1 MFDITLYGH
10 LFNDT
15 IYDGQSETMALG
27 GIANCWKALSDID
40 SNLSVGLSPTAL
52 SEANIY
58 IERKHSKRSSIA
70 TFNTEVFTPKVKE
83 SKISHILY
91 INELPNLDFMADL
104 TGIISADTCKGDA
117 IKNPNVLEY
126 LDYLFVADEDGQD
139 IDFLRKNVKGYVILH
154 SPEGSSILRKATE
167 YKFVVPDKWKVEN
180 VNVLGA
186 GDFFAASFL
195 FAIHKGWTKE
205 GAVQAAHCTTSD
217 LIRKY
222 NEEV

>member
-15 IYDGQSETMALG
+15 IYDGQLETMALG
-27 GIANCWKALSDID
+27 GIANCWKALNSID

-58 IERKHSKRSSIA
+58 IERKHNKRSSIS
-70 TFNTEVFTPKVKE
+70 TFNTEVFDIKLKE
-83 SKISHILY
+83 SKISHIMY
-91 INELPNLDFMADL
+91 INELPNVDFMPSL
-104 TGIISADTCKGDA
+104 GGIISADTCKGTE
-117 IKNPNVLEY
+117 IKNPNVLEFI
-126 LDYLFVADEDGQD
+126 DYLFVADEDGQD
-139 IDFLRKNVKGYVILH
+139 IDFLRENIKGHVILH
-154 SPEGSSILRKATE
+154 SSRGSKILHKTDVFE
-167 YKFVVPDKWKVEN
+167 FVVPEKWILTD

-186 GDFFAASFL
+186 GDFFAACFL
-195 FAIHKGWTKE
+195 YAIHKGWTKE
-205 GAVQAAHCTTSD
+205 AAIQAAHCTTSD

>member
-15 IYDGQSETMALG
+15 IYDGQLETMALG
-27 GIANCWKALSDID
+27 GIANCWKALNTID
-40 SNLSVGLSPTAL
+40 SNLSVGLSPTSL

-58 IERKHSKRSSIA
+58 IERKHSKRNSIPS
-70 TFNTEVFTPKVKE
+70 FNLEVFEPRIKP
-83 SKISHILY
+83 SKISHIMY
-91 INELPNLDFMADL
+91 INELPNVDFLPKLD
-104 TGIISADTCKGDA
+104 GIISADTCKGA
-117 IKNPNVLEY
+117 EIENPNVLEFI
-126 LDYLFVADEDGQD
+126 DYLFVSDEDGQD
-139 IDFLRKNVKGYVILH
+139 IDFLRKNTKGFVILH
-154 SPEGSSILRKATE
+154 SSKGSKILRKTDVFD
-167 YKFVVPDKWKVEN
+167 FVVPNEWILDD

-195 FAIHKGWTKE
+195 YAIHKGWTKE

>member
-15 IYDGQSETMALG
+15 IYDGQLETMALG
-27 GIANCWKALSDID
+27 GIANCWKALNSID

-52 SEANIY
+52 CESNIY
-58 IERKHSKRSSIA
+58 IERKHNKRNSISS
-70 TFNTEVFTPKVKE
+70 FNTEVFDIKIKE
-83 SKISHILY
+83 SKISHIMY
-91 INELPNLDFMADL
+91 INELPNVDFIHNLD
-104 TGIISADTCKGDA
+104 GIISADTCKGTE
-117 IKNPNVLEY
+117 IKNPNVLEFI
-126 LDYLFVADEDGQD
+126 DYLFVADEDGQD
-139 IDFLRKNVKGYVILH
+139 IDFLRKNIKGHVILH
-154 SPEGSSILRKATE
+154 SPNGSRVLRKATDN
-167 YKFVVPDKWKVEN
+167 KFDVPEKWILKD

-195 FAIHKGWTKE
+195 YAIHKGWPLH
-205 GAVQAAHCTTSD
+205 GAIQAAHCTTSD